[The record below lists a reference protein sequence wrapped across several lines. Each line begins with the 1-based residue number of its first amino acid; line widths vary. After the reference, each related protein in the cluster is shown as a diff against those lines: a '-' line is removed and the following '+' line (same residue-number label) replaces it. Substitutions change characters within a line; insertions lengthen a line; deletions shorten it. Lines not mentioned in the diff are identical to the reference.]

1 MIPEEEWK
9 PTRYETHR
17 AFEAGVFGF
26 KLKDGNTFCRH
37 NVWQWDECAD
47 CYKAILEFERKAG
60 RNPLDPRQALQDRLD
75 ECTEERDKARKTL
88 ADLEGPIRWRL
99 LWVAVLPAGI
109 VYAFSYISL
118 AAALAAAT
126 FCIILAMIMLVEGER
141 WTRLAIREAQRDL
154 DEWERLWS
162 RADHAL
168 EDE

>member
-1 MIPEEEWK
+1 
-9 PTRYETHR
+9 
-17 AFEAGVFGF
+17 
-26 KLKDGNTFCRH
+26 
-37 NVWQWDECAD
+37 
-47 CYKAILEFERKAG
+47 
-60 RNPLDPRQALQDRLD
+60 
-75 ECTEERDKARKTL
+75 
-88 ADLEGPIRWRL
+88 
-99 LWVAVLPAGI
+99 VAVLPAGI